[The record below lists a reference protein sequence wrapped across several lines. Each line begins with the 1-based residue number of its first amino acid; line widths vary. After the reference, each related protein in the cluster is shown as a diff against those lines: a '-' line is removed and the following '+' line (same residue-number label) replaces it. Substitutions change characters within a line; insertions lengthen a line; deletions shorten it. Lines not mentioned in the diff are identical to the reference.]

1 MTEKIEWY
9 KEVLELEPNSKVFFP
24 LARLLVEE
32 GHSEEAVT
40 ILEQGLARHDEF
52 LEARLFLIELLYKTG
67 QQNACETQVEK
78 LSRMFTAYSG
88 FWQAWAATT
97 LTSGQSPDT
106 AAVMRFLA
114 LNFAKG
120 PISLRE
126 VLEQGVTSLLGH
138 SAPASEPDTRHPVMG
153 ESKNLQVIHED
164 SSDIHASEREE
175 SPSSGSDALPFPS
188 KQQETLAQQGN
199 HAPAQS
205 QGSADLDIAE
215 AGEDAFSAER
225 HEREHL
231 NNEDL
236 VNHEDH
242 GTDPAVADHLVHEKL
257 DAFDLDE
264 DEDGASLEA
273 PLHSITAHSFSG
285 DAVDA
290 PSSAFAHDADT
301 TVENA
306 TAGIAHAGEEA
317 DDSEERFSL
326 RTRSM
331 AEVLAEQGD
340 IKGALDIYHELSAA
354 ATAPEESADLRQ
366 RIATLNARLGSA
378 PPAEQTQESAETG
391 GSTGKD
397 KLISM
402 LEALAERVEARAH
415 S

>member
-9 KEVLELEPNSKVFFP
+9 KEVLALEPNSKVFFP

-32 GHSEEAVT
+32 GHSDEAVAV
-40 ILEQGLARHDEF
+40 LEQGLARHDEF

-67 QQNACETQVEK
+67 QQNSCEAQVEK

-88 FWQAWAATT
+88 FWQAWAAST

-120 PISLRE
+120 PVSLRE
-126 VLEQGVTSLLGH
+126 VLDQGVTSLLGH
-138 SAPASEPDTRHPVMG
+138 NAPAAGPDTQHPAMG
-153 ESKNLQVIHED
+153 ETEDLQASLEGLARTHTSEHE
-164 SSDIHASEREE
+164 AAPVSE
-175 SPSSGSDALPFPS
+175 SDALPS
-188 KQQETLAQQGN
+188 SSGQQDILARQGD
-199 HAPAQS
+199 HKAAQS
-205 QGSADLDIAE
+205 EDDADADASSAARQ
-215 AGEDAFSAER
+215 A
-225 HEREHL
+225 HEHL
-231 NNEDL
+231 A
-236 VNHEDH
+236 HEDT
-242 GTDPAVADHLVHEKL
+242 GTDPVAADHLVHEKL
-257 DAFDLDE
+257 DAFDPDE

-273 PLHSITAHSFSG
+273 PLHSLTARSHSD
-285 DAVDA
+285 DAEGA
-290 PSSAFAHDADT
+290 TSQSPLAHDADPMM
-301 TVENA
+301 ENA
-306 TAGIAHAGEEA
+306 TGGVAQPGEEA

-340 IKGALDIYHELSAA
+340 IKGALDIYHELAAA

-378 PPAEQTQESAETG
+378 PPVEQTQEPAEAG